1 MSIPSYCRSMI
12 GLADMTTKKLE
23 SGGPYVKTDMDVD
36 LRSKLTVRRFF
47 NKESVDL
54 LLRV

>member
-1 MSIPSYCRSMI
+1 MI
-12 GLADMTTKKLE
+12 GLDDMTTKKLE

-36 LRSKLTVRRFF
+36 LRSKLTVRRF
-47 NKESVDL
+47 NKESVGL